1 MLCNPSI
8 NQSINQIIE
17 FVKTCYKPEKLFD
30 FLNQHSIPFSYIGGM
45 TNQNVLLDISGM
57 KFVLRI
63 PNAVNLSLIN
73 REYEAFNNAQAY
85 RAGLNVETPLLDAK
99 SGVKLTR
106 YLENSKPLNQ
116 TQLNEQSYL
125 SQVANNLYRLHN
137 SEFIFHNVFSV
148 FDEFRQYFSLL
159 ENKSAFFQ
167 AAPRMDELLT
177 VFWQFE
183 NINKGLILRPC
194 HNDLVPENMLL
205 QDDRLFFIDWE
216 YSGLN
221 DPLFD
226 IATIIEEGN
235 LSMEAADFL
244 LEIYCNHTN
253 KYNSTELQTA
263 HNRLKIHRFCQNI
276 LWFLWTKVKEE
287 HGEDFGDYALKR
299 LDAAFKLLE
308 ELL

>member
-1 MLCNPSI
+1 MR
-8 NQSINQIIE
+8 IIYVVYTTSE
-17 FVKTCYKPEKLFD
+17 FVF
-30 FLNQHSIPFSYIGGM
+30 
-45 TNQNVLLDISGM
+45 
-57 KFVLRI
+57 R
-63 PNAVNLSLIN
+63 
-73 REYEAFNNAQAY
+73 
-85 RAGLNVETPLLDAK
+85 
-99 SGVKLTR
+99 
-106 YLENSKPLNQ
+106 
-116 TQLNEQSYL
+116 
-125 SQVANNLYRLHN
+125 
-137 SEFIFHNVFSV
+137 NVFSV

-167 AAPRMDELLT
+167 ADPRMDKLSA

-244 LEIYCNHTN
+244 LETYCNQTN
-253 KYNSTELQTA
+253 KYPQDRISNRSQTV
-263 HNRLKIHRFCQNI
+263 KKSIVFCQNV

-287 HGEDFGDYALKR
+287 HGENFGDYALKR

-308 ELL
+308 ELP